1 MRLDYITLFIFI
13 ILHFK
18 LTNDATE
25 MVVDGGDH
33 GGYVTSSHLHLTL
46 LSKHHGAVLTCEATN
61 KIVKKR
67 VHKDITLSVRRKLK
81 EIH

>member
-1 MRLDYITLFIFI
+1 MKIIFAILFFQ
-13 ILHFK
+13 
-18 LTNDATE
+18 LTHDATE

-46 LSKHHGAVLTCEATN
+46 LSKHHGAIVTCEATN

-67 VHKDITLSVRRKLK
+67 VHKDIILSVRRKLRAFC
-81 EIH
+81 